1 MSLVDIEILHFG
13 ELEGFWD
20 GEHVIR
26 GNSSSSALMVYVCAG
41 ICVFSEKS

>member
-20 GEHVIR
+20 GAYVIR
-26 GNSSSSALMVYVCAG
+26 GNSSSSALVD
-41 ICVFSEKS
+41 CVVARDLRVQ